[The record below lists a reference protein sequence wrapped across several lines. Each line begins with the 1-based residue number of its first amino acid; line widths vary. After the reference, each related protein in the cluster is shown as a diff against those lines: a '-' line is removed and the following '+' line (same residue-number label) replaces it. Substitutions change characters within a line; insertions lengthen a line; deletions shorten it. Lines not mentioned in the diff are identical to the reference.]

1 MWTWIWTQG
10 QSWTSAFVTSQ
21 PIHFLFPPNKKLSQ
35 SENVTLSLNII
46 LNDALFISKF
56 NGLNHLYS

>member
-1 MWTWIWTQG
+1 MWTGREVLDFCICYFST
-10 QSWTSAFVTSQ
+10 
-21 PIHFLFPPNKKLSQ
+21 IHFLFPPNERLSQ

-56 NGLNHLYS
+56 ALKL